1 MPAPAAKSRT
11 PRIASQSPEPVRR
24 KGLIDLPGGPDMA
37 PRPPTLGRAP
47 AQPWRAS
54 GLAQDVSSLG
64 LLLPAVLEVQ
74 LETVDVG
81 RLLAA
86 LLLLPIDPP
95 LDDRFPGRIDHG
107 RLFGD

>member
-1 MPAPAAKSRT
+1 S
-11 PRIASQSPEPVRR
+11 V
-24 KGLIDLPGGPDMA
+24 IDLPGGPERREDAPDMA

-64 LLLPAVLEVQ
+64 LHLPAVLEVQ

-107 RLFGD
+107 RLFGDQPGLVG